1 MALRHAKIKGLYELF
16 SSIQAFFA
24 VRLAQE
30 VNGKRSV
37 LKELAFFE

>member
-16 SSIQAFFA
+16 RSIQAFFA

-30 VNGKRSV
+30 VNKKQSALNEV
-37 LKELAFFE
+37 IE

>member
-30 VNGKRSV
+30 VNRKQSA
-37 LKELAFFE
+37 LKKTIE